1 MKHLTVTFG
10 LAVGIICSVVI
21 YNKVQSNVFDM
32 QSAKVAKTIVE
43 TDSEGRVIS
52 ELTMVISGN
61 RWVEE
66 SKRVIS
72 YAHDYK
78 IEAVYEHQNDVWVEQ
93 EKIISSYYNNSLI
106 KTVSYTLT
114 ENEKWVESSKKSFDD
129 LSYDD
134 GTMHDMV
141 FDKDGNLIM
150 SATYK
155 WDEGENIAGVEKN
168 EYVYNNNGMPSR
180 QISYNWDGKEWRK
193 AEVADLLY
201 VSQKIN

>member
-201 VSQKIN
+201 VSQRIN